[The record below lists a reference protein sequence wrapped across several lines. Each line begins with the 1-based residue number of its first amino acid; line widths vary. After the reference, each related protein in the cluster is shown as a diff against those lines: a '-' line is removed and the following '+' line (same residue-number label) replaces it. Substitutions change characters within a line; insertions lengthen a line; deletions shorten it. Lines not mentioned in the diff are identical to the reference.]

1 MPAPQGCEEEV
12 ILCSRPRGRV
22 TGKEK
27 KKKSSMP
34 VSVRGWVGGVKGK
47 FTRSIAWKK
56 KKIRRLLKSDG
67 IF

>member
-1 MPAPQGCEEEV
+1 
-12 ILCSRPRGRV
+12 
-22 TGKEK
+22 
-27 KKKSSMP
+27 MP